1 MTERSGTQP
10 TRTGFLRLPVPSVQ
24 ASDVPLATK
33 PDRIPM
39 AAARCYTAATAVS
52 SPIAGVAGLSFSLH
66 TAAAA
71 AAAALPSS
79 RPRSRGAWTCGGG
92 HGHRRTA
99 VRAMGSAPSS
109 SSSSSPSPQTPPGQA
124 QEKANYKSLSEDEWK
139 KRLTE
144 EQYYVTRQK
153 GTERAFTGEY
163 WNTKTSGIYHCIC
176 CDTPLFESST
186 KFDSGTGWPSYYK
199 PIGDNVKS
207 KLDMSIIF
215 MPRTEVLCAACDAHL
230 GHVFDDG
237 PPPTGKRYC
246 INSASL
252 KLKPLSN

>member
-1 MTERSGTQP
+1 
-10 TRTGFLRLPVPSVQ
+10 
-24 ASDVPLATK
+24 
-33 PDRIPM
+33 M

-66 TAAAA
+66 TAAA

-99 VRAMGSAPSS
+99 VRAMGSAP

-252 KLKPLSN
+252 KLKPQ

>member
-1 MTERSGTQP
+1 
-10 TRTGFLRLPVPSVQ
+10 
-24 ASDVPLATK
+24 
-33 PDRIPM
+33 M
-39 AAARCYTAATAVS
+39 AMQHYAATSAVS
-52 SPIAGVAGLSFSLH
+52 SGFRATARSPH
-66 TAAAA
+66 PAAAVP
-71 AAAALPSS
+71 ALPLA
-79 RPRSRGAWTCGGG
+79 PPCGGAWTRAS
-92 HGHRRTA
+92 HRRA
-99 VRAMGSAPSS
+99 SVRAMGASS
-109 SSSSSPSPQTPPGQA
+109 SSSSSASASPSPQGQA
-124 QEKANYKSLSEDEWK
+124 QGRQNYTSLSDEEWK
-139 KRLTE
+139 KRLTKD
-144 EQYYVTRQK
+144 QYYITRQK

-163 WNTKTSGIYHCIC
+163 WNTKTLGVYHCIC

-186 KFDSGTGWPSYYK
+186 KFDSGTGWPSYYQ

-252 KLKPLSN
+252 KLKTTQ

>member
-1 MTERSGTQP
+1 M
-10 TRTGFLRLPVPSVQ
+10 
-24 ASDVPLATK
+24 
-33 PDRIPM
+33 
-39 AAARCYTAATAVS
+39 AARCYTAAVVS
-52 SPIAGVAGLSFSLH
+52 SPIAGAPSLSSSLP
-66 TAAAA
+66 AA

-79 RPRSRGAWTCGGG
+79 RPRSRGAWPCGGG
-92 HGHRRTA
+92 HNHRRAA

-109 SSSSSPSPQTPPGQA
+109 SSPSPQTPQGQA
-124 QEKANYKSLSEDEWK
+124 QEKADYKSLSEEEWK
-139 KRLTE
+139 KRLTK

-163 WNTKTSGIYHCIC
+163 WNTKTSGIYHCVC

-199 PIGDNVKS
+199 PIGNNVKS

-252 KLKPLSN
+252 KLKPQ